1 MTRVLYGLRR
11 FYFVL
16 QLFSLINVDVNVST
30 PDYSILASE
39 AAHAVREVLSTLQ
52 YRSLESSSLGRYRTR
67 TKNRASQLIERW
79 IEIDVYSIEIL

>member
-39 AAHAVREVLSTLQ
+39 AAHAVREVLSTK
-52 YRSLESSSLGRYRTR
+52 ESRVTTY
-67 TKNRASQLIERW
+67 
-79 IEIDVYSIEIL
+79 